1 MCDTCGCGNSDE
13 VSIKKPGETEHDH
26 EHIHTHEH
34 EHEHDGFVHSHAHE
48 HTHMHGHDHDQNHVH
63 DSNTH
68 THDHDHHHHE
78 DGHAHELQ
86 HNGHNHTH
94 FHSNE
99 KEIVLE
105 RDILSK
111 NNLLA
116 ERNRGFFE
124 AKNILALNL
133 VSSPGSGKTS
143 LLEKTIT
150 DLGKEIK
157 FFVIEG
163 DQQTMNDANRIDA
176 VGAPVVQINTGN
188 GCHLDSDM
196 VNKAMKKLNVED
208 NSVLMIENVGNL
220 VCPSL
225 FDLGE
230 SSRVVIMS
238 TTEGEDKPLKY
249 PTMFQ
254 TSDICIINKTDLLP
268 YVDFDMEKAK
278 QYAMQVNHHLEF
290 FELSVKTGEGM
301 KKWYEWLKGKIS
313 D

>member
-1 MCDTCGCGNSDE
+1 MCDTCGCGHGDG
-13 VSIKKPGETEHDH
+13 VTIRKPGETEHNH
-26 EHIHTHEH
+26 EHVHTHAHEH
-34 EHEHDGFVHSHAHE
+34 EHNGDK
-48 HTHMHGHDHDQNHVH
+48 
-63 DSNTH
+63 H
-68 THDHDHHHHE
+68 THD
-78 DGHAHELQ
+78 
-86 HNGHNHTH
+86 HTH
-94 FHSNE
+94 FHSHDHEHDHSHSHEEHTHTHDNDHHHHDE
-99 KEIVLE
+99 GHAHEHHHADHSHSHGKEIAVE
-105 RDILSK
+105 QDILSK

-116 ERNRGFFE
+116 ERNRGYFE

-143 LLEKTIT
+143 LLEKTIK

-157 FFVIEG
+157 FYVIEG

-176 VGAPVVQINTGN
+176 AGAPVVQINTGN

-196 VNKAMKKLNVED
+196 INKSVKELNIED

-230 SSRVVIMS
+230 ASRVVIIS
-238 TTEGEDKPLKY
+238 TTEGDDKPIKY

-254 TSDICIINKTDLLP
+254 SSDICIINKTDLLP
-268 YVDFDMEKAK
+268 YVDFDVDKAK
-278 QYAMQVNHHLEF
+278 EYAMQVNHHLKF

-301 KKWYEWLKGKIS
+301 DQWYEWLKEQIS
-313 D
+313 E